1 MTERCVCC
9 GEIIPE
15 GRQVCLLCEKGE
27 VRMSKNDRCPMDIG
41 VRTTCARCMAG
52 APYHQ
57 CCRLECHQH
66 EFCRGCQWN
75 PDLEGGDRSM
85 KADWIIEAT
94 NIIQEGT
101 ANKLVKDNIT
111 VYKVGNDI
119 RIDIKGA
126 MLQKEHKNGS
136 H

>member
-1 MTERCVCC
+1 M
-9 GEIIPE
+9 
-15 GRQVCLLCEKGE
+15 
-27 VRMSKNDRCPMDIG
+27 N
-41 VRTTCARCMAG
+41 
-52 APYHQ
+52 
-57 CCRLECHQH
+57 
-66 EFCRGCQWN
+66 
-75 PDLEGGDRSM
+75 
-85 KADWIIEAT
+85 ADWIIEAT

-126 MLQKEHKNGS
+126 VLQKEHKDGS